1 MKYIYSMLLALCCVV
16 FACAQPADSSSKH
29 RNLEEVTVTG
39 SQRVTHV
46 DNVIDIR
53 QIPMPALVID
63 RKAIEAMGSRR
74 LDELLREQTGMA
86 VVSNLGAGNRSVGL
100 QMQGFSAEY
109 ITILLD
115 GQPMAG
121 RSSGNFDLS
130 RVTLSQV
137 ERIEIVKGAS
147 SSLFG
152 SEALGGVVNI
162 ITRQQVSQTQALAN
176 VLYGSFHS
184 LDATV
189 EAETSFSDRKG
200 TAFVSANYYKTD
212 GFNTDPLYLKDGKTV
227 PPYNSLTLQGR
238 GRYQLG
244 ARHTLHTSI
253 RYSGRHSEMVHN
265 YGRGSVSKDVLD
277 ENDFNGMLALN
288 SQLNGNTRVVSRYYF
303 THYGSRQDVTDVVSG
318 DVLQRNNFL
327 EQVHRGEVQFA
338 HDVTTHDL
346 KFIGGAGGEY
356 LRTSNFD
363 DKAAGGSMANYFVYV
378 QGNWKPYT
386 GFNVIAGARYSGNN
400 RYGGKLTPSIGVNY
414 SPASWI
420 TIKASAGQG
429 FKSPTYR
436 QMYQVFT
443 NFVYG
448 YTIVGSNIIQQGIR
462 DLEKA
467 GVVQEIWPAAAT
479 VSNLK
484 AETSTSYN
492 GGFTITPVS
501 HLELGVSGF
510 YNSIHNMIYSRQIGI
525 KTNSGR
531 IESYFNIDRA
541 YTSGL
546 EASVRYTPLAGLLV
560 SAGYQFLYAKD
571 RGVIDSIEAGVSP
584 YNQLRAVG
592 GVVRATSKDYFGLPD
607 RSRHMVNLQVFYEYK
622 PWGVNLSLRSSY
634 RSRYGFMDQDDN
646 RYIDPY
652 DVFVRGYALFHFSAQ
667 KKLAGERLTVQF
679 SVENIGDYTDRL
691 MPAQPGRM
699 FMAGLA
705 WRCFAQKN
713 KPGLQ

>member
-1 MKYIYSMLLALCCVV
+1 MKYIYSMLLALCCATLVR
-16 FACAQPADSSSKH
+16 AQSADSSSKH

-63 RKAIEAMGSRR
+63 RKTIEAMGSRR

-100 QMQGFSAEY
+100 QMQGFSSEY

-130 RVTLSQV
+130 RVTLSQI

-162 ITRQQVSQTQALAN
+162 VTRQQVGQTQALAN
-176 VLYGSFHS
+176 VLYGSFNS

-189 EAETSFSDRKG
+189 EAETPFNNRKG
-200 TAFVSANYYKTD
+200 TAFLSANYYKTD

-227 PPYNSLTLQGR
+227 PPYNNVTLQGR

-244 ARHTLHTSI
+244 GRHTIHTSL
-253 RYSGRHSEMVHN
+253 RYSGRNSEMVRN
-265 YGRGSVSKDVLD
+265 YGRGAVSRDVLN
-277 ENDFNGMLALN
+277 EHDFNGMVALN
-288 SQLNGNTRVVSRYYF
+288 SQLNGNTRMVSRYYF
-303 THYGSRQDVTDVVSG
+303 THYGSRQGVTDALSG
-318 DVLQRNNFL
+318 DVLQRNNFS
-327 EQVHRGEVQFA
+327 EQVHKAEVQFA
-338 HDVTTHDL
+338 HDVTAYDL

-356 LRTSNFD
+356 LRTGNFD
-363 DKAAGGSMANYFVYV
+363 DKTAGGSMANYFAYV
-378 QGNWKPYT
+378 QGNWKPYAN
-386 GFNVIAGARYSGNN
+386 FHVIAGARYSGNN
-400 RYGGKLTPSIGVNY
+400 RYGGKLTPSVGINF

-420 TIKASAGQG
+420 TLKASAGQG

-462 DLEKA
+462 DLEQA
-467 GVVQEIWPAAAT
+467 GAVQEIWPVAGT

-492 GGFTITPVS
+492 GGFTVTPVS
-501 HLELGVSGF
+501 QLELGLNVF
-510 YNSIHNMIYSRQIGI
+510 YNSIQNMIYSRQIGI

-546 EASVRYTPLAGLLV
+546 EASVRYTPFPGFSV
-560 SAGYQFLYAKD
+560 SVGYQLLYAKD

-592 GVVRATSKDYFGLPD
+592 GLTRATPKDYFGLPD
-607 RSRHMVNLQVFYEYK
+607 RSRHMINLQLFYEYK
-622 PWGVNLSLRSSY
+622 PWGLNISLRGSY
-634 RSRYGFMDQDDN
+634 RSKYGFMDQDDN

-652 DVFVRGYALFHFSAQ
+652 DVFVSGYALFHFSAQ
-667 KKLAGERLTVQF
+667 KKLVDDRLTVQF
-679 SVENIGDYTDRL
+679 SVENINNYTDRL

-699 FMAGLA
+699 FMTGLA

-713 KPGLQ
+713 KPGL